1 MEINSLPV
9 SVGPLR
15 LASDR
20 TEIISSFALPSSIHI
35 KSDFSPTAHLRGIA
49 TDWSRILI
57 SSIDQPTIVV
67 ISMLNASTSTLRVA
81 VFFFGEKRE
90 RRNFYRRME
99 KKKFPASSL
108 MESRVGVSWWD
119 DKLRFSINQN

>member
-1 MEINSLPV
+1 MEINSHPV

-81 VFFFGEKRE
+81 VFFWGEARAEEFLSADGK
-90 RRNFYRRME
+90 E
-99 KKKFPASSL
+99 KV
-108 MESRVGVSWWD
+108 SRIVANGVEGGSFLVG
-119 DKLRFSINQN
+119 R